1 MKLLIKGGRVINPA
15 ANFDETADVLIEDGK
30 IIKIAKGIQDKAD
43 EVYEAD
49 GKVVA
54 PGLVDIHVHLREPG
68 QEAKEDFA
76 SGTQAAAAGGFTTIC
91 TMPNTKPVVDT
102 AAMVRS
108 LKQRAADVGVVNVE
122 IIGAVT
128 KEQAGAE
135 LAEMGDMIDAGAV
148 AFSDDGHFDS
158 NAKVLLNAYDYL
170 HTFDKVIINHEEEP
184 TLVEDGVMN
193 EGHRSA
199 MLGLKGRP
207 SVAEDIAVARD
218 ILLAEYADARVHVAH
233 ISTARSVDLVR
244 QAKKRGVKVTAEAT
258 PQHLT
263 MTEECVNL
271 FDTSTKINP
280 PLRAQKD
287 CEAILAGLKDGT
299 IDAIVTDHSPHAQ
312 EEKDREYIYAPSGF
326 PGLETSLGVMLTDLY
341 HAGKLELPTLIS
353 KMSYEPAKVL
363 GLTAGTLT
371 EGAAADVTVIDPELE
386 WQVDE
391 KKFYTKGSHSPFAGR
406 KLKGKAVLT
415 VVKGQIVMQDGEVL
429 TND

>member
-102 AAMVRS
+102 AALVRS

-170 HTFDKVIINHEEEP
+170 
-184 TLVEDGVMN
+184 
-193 EGHRSA
+193 
-199 MLGLKGRP
+199 
-207 SVAEDIAVARD
+207 
-218 ILLAEYADARVHVAH
+218 
-233 ISTARSVDLVR
+233 
-244 QAKKRGVKVTAEAT
+244 
-258 PQHLT
+258 
-263 MTEECVNL
+263 
-271 FDTSTKINP
+271 
-280 PLRAQKD
+280 
-287 CEAILAGLKDGT
+287 
-299 IDAIVTDHSPHAQ
+299 
-312 EEKDREYIYAPSGF
+312 
-326 PGLETSLGVMLTDLY
+326 
-341 HAGKLELPTLIS
+341 
-353 KMSYEPAKVL
+353 
-363 GLTAGTLT
+363 
-371 EGAAADVTVIDPELE
+371 
-386 WQVDE
+386 
-391 KKFYTKGSHSPFAGR
+391 
-406 KLKGKAVLT
+406 
-415 VVKGQIVMQDGEVL
+415 
-429 TND
+429 

>member
-102 AAMVRS
+102 AALVRS

-193 EGHRSA
+193 EGRRSA

-326 PGLETSLGVMLTDLY
+326 PGLETSLGIMLTDLY

>member
-102 AAMVRS
+102 AALVRS

-341 HAGKLELPTLIS
+341 HAGKLELSTLIS